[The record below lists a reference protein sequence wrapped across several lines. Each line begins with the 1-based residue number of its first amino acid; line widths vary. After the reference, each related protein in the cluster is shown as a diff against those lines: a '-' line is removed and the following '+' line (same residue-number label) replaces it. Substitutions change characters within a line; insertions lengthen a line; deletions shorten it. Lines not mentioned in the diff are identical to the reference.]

1 MFKQKKDTAAI
12 RAKAHNSN
20 SQLPMK
26 LLVDSGSTKADWI
39 AIDDSGKVLFTTQ
52 SLGLNPEVLSKEE
65 IINRLD
71 DRFDISHN
79 KNQVSSLFFYGA
91 GCGTDRMKNFLTQV
105 FQEYFSGAAVTV
117 HEDTY
122 AAVFATTPKG
132 EQAIVCILGT
142 GSNCS
147 YFDGHVLHQKVQSLG
162 YIAMDDCSGNRFG
175 RHLLRGYYFNKM
187 PAYLA
192 QEFEKEYNVQPDP
205 VKHNLYKEPNP
216 NAYLATF
223 AKFLIKHK
231 DTEFCRQY
239 IFEEMESFVENY
251 IKQFE
256 NYKEVPVHFI
266 GSIAFYLK
274 DELQNIL
281 DKHGIQLGNVLRR
294 PIDGLIEYHVLNK

>member
-1 MFKQKKDTAAI
+1 
-12 RAKAHNSN
+12 
-20 SQLPMK
+20 MK

-39 AIDDSGKVLFTTQ
+39 AIDEAGKVLFTTQ
-52 SLGLNPEVLSKEE
+52 SLGLNPEVLSRDE
-65 IINRLD
+65 IINRLE

-79 KNQVSSLFFYGA
+79 KEQVSNLFFYGA
-91 GCGTDRMKNFLTQV
+91 GCGTDRMKNFLSEV
-105 FQEYFSGAAVTV
+105 FQEYFKNAIVTV

-122 AAVFATTPKG
+122 AAVYATTPKG
-132 EQAIVCILGT
+132 QKAIVSILGT

-147 YFDGHVLHQKVQSLG
+147 YFDGQVLHQKVQSLG
-162 YIAMDDCSGNRFG
+162 YIAMDDCSGNRFV

-187 PAYLA
+187 PKELA
-192 QEFEKEYNVQPDP
+192 QEFETTYNVEPDP

-231 DTEFCRQY
+231 DNEFCRQY
-239 IFEEMESFVENY
+239 IFEEMETFVENY
-251 IKQFE
+251 IKQFD

-274 DELQNIL
+274 DELKSIL

-294 PIDGLIEYHVLNK
+294 PIDGLIEYHILNK